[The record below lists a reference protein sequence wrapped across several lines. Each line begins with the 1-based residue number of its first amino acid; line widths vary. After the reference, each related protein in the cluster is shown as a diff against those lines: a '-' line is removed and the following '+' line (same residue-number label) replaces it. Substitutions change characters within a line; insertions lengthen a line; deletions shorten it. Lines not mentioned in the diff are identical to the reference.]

1 MVDYQAVLKRKI
13 QDASED
19 PAKMRELVYE
29 AARLALRR
37 QVQMQRPALSFA
49 QIERHISELE
59 EAIGRLEAEAEVA
72 AGAEAT
78 AAAAAVAEPA
88 EEAVATDPGG
98 LDDPEPEPSEAAA
111 DDATNPPGH
120 DPPAQSE
127 EDAAFFTVGDLQILG
142 AGPAAP
148 VARAAARQPIKIAE
162 RAKRPSYLVNPAD
175 FVNPNATSRAQPA
188 PRKPVVMS
196 GLKVIFQLAVAAVAV
211 AALYF
216 AVWGRNGPV
225 QTAGEIQLAGAGIPR
240 IQTAPA
246 PEPPA
251 DETSTAAAAPL
262 TAGPPAEMPAAAA
275 PAEPALPFPLPDAY
289 GVYAVR
295 DNQLIAL
302 EQIQATPVDPRTPNQ
317 LEITRPGRIVSAT
330 SKLAFLVFRRDLV
343 SNAPEKVSVH
353 IAARIAHSMN
363 VDSAGQAVVTAPKT
377 DTWLIRDKGYE
388 LRASP
393 LRGNAEM
400 VMLRTENPEFSFPPG
415 RYELMLDGQA
425 YDFVIA
431 GEVTD
436 PAHCVEG
443 VVTFRGPD
451 FYECKPV
458 L

>member
-1 MVDYQAVLKRKI
+1 MVDYRTVLKRKI

-59 EAIGRLEAEAEVA
+59 DAIRGLEAEAEAA
-72 AGAEAT
+72 AGAEA
-78 AAAAAVAEPA
+78 AAAAEPA
-88 EEAVATDPGG
+88 EEAVATDPGR
-98 LDDPEPEPSEAAA
+98 LDDPEPGEAAA
-111 DDATNPPGH
+111 DDATNPPSR

-127 EDAAFFTVGDLQILG
+127 EDAAFFTVGDPQILG

-148 VARAAARQPIKIAE
+148 VARAAAPQPIKIPE
-162 RAKRPSYLVNPAD
+162 RTKRPSYLVNPAD

-188 PRKPVVMS
+188 PRPRKPVVMS
-196 GLKVIFQLAVAAVAV
+196 GLKVTFQLAVAAVAV

-216 AVWGRNGPV
+216 ALWGRNGQV

-251 DETSTAAAAPL
+251 DGISTAAAAPL
-262 TAGPPAEMPAAAA
+262 AAGPPAETPVAAA
-275 PAEPALPFPLPDAY
+275 PAEPALPFPLPNAD

-295 DNQLIAL
+295 DNHLIAL

-343 SNAPEKVSVH
+343 SNAPEKVSVR

-363 VDSAGQAVVTAPKT
+363 FDSAGQAVVTTPKT

-388 LRASP
+388 LRGSP

-400 VMLRTENPEFSFPPG
+400 VMLRPENPEFSFPPG

-443 VVTFRGPD
+443 VVTVRGPD

>member
-1 MVDYQAVLKRKI
+1 MVDYRTVLKRKI

-19 PAKMRELVYE
+19 PVKMRELVYE

-37 QVQMQRPALSFA
+37 QVQMQRPPLSFA
-49 QIERHISELE
+49 QIERHIGELE
-59 EAIGRLEAEAEVA
+59 DAIRHLEAEAEA
-72 AGAEAT
+72 AEAEEAEAT
-78 AAAAAVAEPA
+78 DLGEEAAASGP
-88 EEAVATDPGG
+88 DR
-98 LDDPEPEPSEAAA
+98 LDDPEPEAGEAAA
-111 DDATNPPGH
+111 DDATNPPSH
-120 DPPAQSE
+120 EPPVQSE

-148 VARAAARQPIKIAE
+148 VARAAARQPIKIPE

-188 PRKPVVMS
+188 PRLRKPVVMS
-196 GLKVIFQLAVAAVAV
+196 GLKVTFQLAVAAVAV
-211 AALYF
+211 AAFYF
-216 AVWGRNGPV
+216 AVWGRNGPL

-240 IQTAPA
+240 IQSAPA

-251 DETSTAAAAPL
+251 DGISTGAAAPL
-262 TAGPPAEMPAAAA
+262 PAGPLPEAPVAAA
-275 PAEPALPFPLPDAY
+275 AEPALAFPLPDAY

-302 EQIQATPVDPRTPNQ
+302 EQVQATPADPRTPNQ

-330 SKLAFLVFRRDLV
+330 SKLAFLVFRRDLL
-343 SNAPEKVSVH
+343 SNAPEKVSVRV
-353 IAARIAHSMN
+353 AARIAHSMN
-363 VDSAGQAVVTAPKT
+363 FDSAGQAVVTTPKT

-388 LRASP
+388 LRAEP
-393 LRGNAEM
+393 LRGGAEM
-400 VMLRTENPEFSFPPG
+400 VMLHPENPDFSFPPG

-443 VVTFRGPD
+443 VVTVRGPD

>member
-49 QIERHISELE
+49 QIERHIGELE
-59 EAIGRLEAEAEVA
+59 DAIRGLEAEAEA
-72 AGAEAT
+72 GAGAEAT
-78 AAAAAVAEPA
+78 AAAPAEPA

-98 LDDPEPEPSEAAA
+98 FGDPEPGEAAA
-111 DDATNPPGH
+111 DGTNPPSRE
-120 DPPAQSE
+120 PPAQSE

-148 VARAAARQPIKIAE
+148 VAPAAARQPIKIAE

-188 PRKPVVMS
+188 PRSRNPMMMS

-216 AVWGRNGPV
+216 AVWGHNGPV

-246 PEPPA
+246 PEPPT
-251 DETSTAAAAPL
+251 DEISTAAAAPP
-262 TAGPPAEMPAAAA
+262 AASPPAETPVAAA
-275 PAEPALPFPLPDAY
+275 PAEPVLPFALPDAY

-302 EQIQATPVDPRTPNQ
+302 EQVQATPVDPRTPHQ

-330 SKLAFLVFRRDLV
+330 SKLAFLVFRRDLI
-343 SNAPEKVSVH
+343 SNAPEKVSVR

-363 VDSAGQAVVTAPKT
+363 FGSTGQAVVTTPKT
-377 DTWLIRDKGYE
+377 DTWLIRDIGYE

-393 LRGNAEM
+393 LRGSAEM
-400 VMLRTENPEFSFPPG
+400 IMLRTEDPEFSFPPG

-431 GEVTD
+431 GEVSD

-443 VVTFRGPD
+443 VVTVRGPD

>member
-1 MVDYQAVLKRKI
+1 MVDYRTVLKRKI

-19 PAKMRELVYE
+19 PIKIRELVYE

-49 QIERHISELE
+49 EIERHISELE
-59 EAIGRLEAEAEVA
+59 DAIRNLEAEVEAA
-72 AGAEAT
+72 AGVE
-78 AAAAAVAEPA
+78 AAAAAEPG
-88 EEAVATDPGG
+88 EEAVATDTGR
-98 LDDPEPEPSEAAA
+98 LDDPEPEPGEAAA
-111 DDATNPPGH
+111 DDATNPPSR

-127 EDAAFFTVGDLQILG
+127 EDAAFFTVGDPQVLG

-148 VARAAARQPIKIAE
+148 VARAAALQPIKIPE

-175 FVNPNATSRAQPA
+175 FVNPNATSRTQAA
-188 PRKPVVMS
+188 PRRKPSVMS
-196 GLKVIFQLAVAAVAV
+196 GLKVTFQLAVAAVAV

-240 IQTAPA
+240 IQTGAA

-251 DETSTAAAAPL
+251 DGISTGAAAPL
-262 TAGPPAEMPAAAA
+262 PAGPLPEAPVAAAA
-275 PAEPALPFPLPDAY
+275 EPAPAFPLPDAY

-302 EQIQATPVDPRTPNQ
+302 EQVQATPVDPRTPNQ

-330 SKLAFLVFRRDLV
+330 SKLAFLVFRRDLI

-363 VDSAGQAVVTAPKT
+363 FDSAGQAVVTTPKT

-388 LRASP
+388 LRAQP
-393 LRGNAEM
+393 LRGSAEM
-400 VMLRTENPEFSFPPG
+400 IMLRPENPEFSFPPG

-443 VVTFRGPD
+443 VVTVRGPD